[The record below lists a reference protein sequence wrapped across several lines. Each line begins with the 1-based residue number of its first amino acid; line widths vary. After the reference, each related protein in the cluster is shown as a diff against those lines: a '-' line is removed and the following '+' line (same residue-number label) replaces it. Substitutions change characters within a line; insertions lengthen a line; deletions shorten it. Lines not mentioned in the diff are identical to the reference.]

1 MWTALILE
9 NCVRL
14 NYYSPTPPKE
24 TEVKNINKCKL
35 ISYDTSTNSTGYA
48 VYLSGKFEK
57 CDILDFKHIKN
68 TEDRI
73 NEMILKIYEIIDKE
87 NPQIVVAEMTVVPR
101 NVQAQRNLT
110 MILGAIQGKCL
121 EKNIYFYLFRP
132 SEWRKLVND
141 TNEKLPRKR
150 EELKA
155 WSKRK
160 VLEKYNITDINDDV
174 SDAILVGQAYIN
186 KFGE

>member
-1 MWTALILE
+1 
-9 NCVRL
+9 
-14 NYYSPTPPKE
+14 
-24 TEVKNINKCKL
+24 
-35 ISYDTSTNSTGYA
+35 
-48 VYLSGKFEK
+48 
-57 CDILDFKHIKN
+57 
-68 TEDRI
+68 
-73 NEMILKIYEIIDKE
+73 MILKIYETIDKE
-87 NPQIVVAEMTVVPR
+87 NPQIIVAEMTVVPR

-121 EKNIYFYLFRP
+121 EKNILFYLFRP

-186 KFGE
+186 KFGK

>member
-1 MWTALILE
+1 MEIISE
-9 NCVRL
+9 
-14 NYYSPTPPKE
+14 
-24 TEVKNINKCKL
+24 CKL
-35 ISYDTSTNSTGYA
+35 ISLDTSTKSTGYA
-48 VYLSGKFEK
+48 IYLSGKFEK

-110 MILGAIQGKCL
+110 MILGAIRGKCL
-121 EKNIYFYLFRP
+121 EKNIFSYLFRP

-150 EELKA
+150 DELKA

-186 KFGE
+186 KFGK